1 MTADFIKNY
10 DLDLKETKGFT
21 LTLDLDYPERLHD
34 LHNSYPL
41 VPEKRSIK
49 KSELWAYL
57 IWYSFFVARIHYD
70 RWNII
75 FETMVLSHIP
85 LIITYQNWLHENL
98 KYLSNFIH

>member
-49 KSELWAYL
+49 KSEL
-57 IWYSFFVARIHYD
+57 
-70 RWNII
+70 
-75 FETMVLSHIP
+75 
-85 LIITYQNWLHENL
+85 
-98 KYLSNFIH
+98 